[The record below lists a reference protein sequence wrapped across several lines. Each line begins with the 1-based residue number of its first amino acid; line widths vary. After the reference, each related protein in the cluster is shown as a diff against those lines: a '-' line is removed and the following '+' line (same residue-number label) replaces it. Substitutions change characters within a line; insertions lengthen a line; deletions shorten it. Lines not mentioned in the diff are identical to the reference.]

1 MMRKLALIVGL
12 LFATACGGSSGPS
25 GGNTASL
32 GTIKIG
38 GIFPL
43 SGNIASAGTND
54 ANGVRLAVG
63 VLNGKYPNIDI
74 PKLTVGTI
82 DLDAVDSQGDPQA
95 GASDVDRLVTTDK
108 VAAIIGAYASAVSQT
123 ASERA
128 ERLGVPFM
136 NDASGAAS
144 LSDRGLQWWFRPGPT
159 YNEMGQ
165 TYFEFL
171 KSIQGQHPVKKVVVM
186 HMNDAAGSD
195 FSNVLKKDAPANN
208 VQILDDITVQ
218 PNTPDFT
225 SQVQHV
231 RSLNPD
237 ALFVVLFIND
247 ASLFLKTSAQLGY
260 TPPMILAG
268 GGGWDDPTF
277 AQVAKPYGIQNIRAV
292 TWGLQVTDKN
302 KLAKQ
307 VDDQFFKNYGI
318 HMNGDSARSFTSMIV
333 LAQAIEKAKSTD
345 PEKIRAALRATNIP
359 GDKTIMPWPGIKFD
373 SRGQNTKAGYL
384 VLQLTS
390 DKDWQ
395 VLFPKDLATAQL
407 VWPMA
412 PFNQR

>member
-1 MMRKLALIVGL
+1 MRKLGLLIVGAL
-12 LFATACGGSSGPS
+12 LMAACGGSAGT
-25 GGNTASL
+25 GGAGANL
-32 GTIKIG
+32 GSIKIG

-54 ANGVRLAVG
+54 ANGVRLAVD
-63 VLNGKYPNIDI
+63 VLNGKYPNIGI

-82 DLDAVDSQGDPQA
+82 DLDAVDSQGDPQI

-165 TYFEFL
+165 TYFAFL
-171 KSIQGQHPVKKVVVM
+171 KSIQAQHPVKKVVVM

-195 FSNVLKKDAPANN
+195 FSNVLKKQAPGAG

-225 SQVQHV
+225 SQVQRV

-277 AQVAKPYGIQNIRAV
+277 AQVTKPYGLQNIRAV
-292 TWGLQVTDKN
+292 TRGLQVTDKN
-302 KLAKQ
+302 KLAKEA
-307 VDDQFFKNYGI
+307 DDQFFKNYGI
-318 HMNGDSARSFTSMIV
+318 HMNGDSSRAFTSMIV
-333 LAQAIEKAKSTD
+333 LGQAIEKAKSTD
-345 PEKIRAALRATNIP
+345 PQKIRDALRATNIA

-373 SRGQNTKAGYL
+373 SRGQNTEAGYL
-384 VLQLTS
+384 VLQLTA

-395 VLFPKDLATAQL
+395 VLYPQALATTQL